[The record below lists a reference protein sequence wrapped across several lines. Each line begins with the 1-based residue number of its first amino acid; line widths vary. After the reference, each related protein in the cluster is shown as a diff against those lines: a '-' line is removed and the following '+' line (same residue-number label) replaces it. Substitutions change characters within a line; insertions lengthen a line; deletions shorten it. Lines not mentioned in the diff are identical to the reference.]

1 MPTFPK
7 SEAEVVALAET
18 MIAGY
23 TAHAA
28 DFPSVT
34 VADLQTALTTFQT
47 NLQNQA
53 NAKAL
58 AQIATETK
66 SQKLEALVALMKDDL
81 KLSEV
86 DVSSDP
92 VKLSEIGWGP
102 KTPPTPIAAPGQPT
116 NLVAILEGPGC
127 LTLKWDKPASGSGG
141 AVRNYLIERS
151 DQPAGG
157 GIPGPWTLITSVYE
171 AQIYLT
177 AQPRGIEMQYR
188 VKSSNTAGESL
199 PSNVA
204 TVVL

>member
-1 MPTFPK
+1 
-7 SEAEVVALAET
+7 VALAEN

-34 VADLQTALTTFQT
+34 VADLQTALTTFKT
-47 NLQNQA
+47 NLQSQED
-53 NAKAL
+53 AKAL
-58 AQIATETK
+58 ARIATESK
-66 SQKLEALVALMKDDL
+66 SQKLTALVALMKDDL

-102 KTPPTPIAAPGQPT
+102 KNPPTPITAPGQPT

-141 AVRNYLIERS
+141 AVRNYLVERA
-151 DQPAGG
+151 DQPGG
-157 GIPGPWTLITSVYE
+157 GGAPGPWTLITSVYE
-171 AQIYLT
+171 TEIYL
-177 AQPRGIEMQYR
+177 AGQPRGIEMYYR
-188 VKSSNTAGESL
+188 VKSANTAGESL
-199 PSNVA
+199 PSNIA